1 MDLHNSYKYTL
12 AIEPV
17 AAATSNTA
25 IVSNVIDTANFTG
38 HEFVLITGTNA
49 DADATYT
56 VLVEEGDTGTA
67 GSTTLSDNTAVADA
81 DLIGTEASA
90 SYTFANDATT
100 KKIGYRGSKRYIR
113 VTVTPAN
120 NTGNTFLAAVWV
132 QAGAR
137 VQPV

>member
-25 IVSNVIDTANFTG
+25 IVSTILDMANFSG
-38 HEFVLITGTNA
+38 AELVLVTGTNA
-49 DADATYT
+49 DADAAYT
-56 VLVEEGDTGTA
+56 VLLEEGNA
-67 GSTTLSDNTAVADA
+67 SNLSDASAVADA
-81 DLIGTEASA
+81 DMIGTEAQA
-90 SYTFANDATT
+90 SYTYADDATT
-100 KKIGYRGSKRYIR
+100 KKLGYRGAKRYIR
-113 VTVTPAN
+113 ATVTPAN
-120 NTGNTFLAAVWV
+120 NTGNTFLAGVWV